1 MKANKIAKSTNL
13 PAITL
18 CIWAF
23 SFLLKKIDFGLDDQ
37 ISDEKTNFRKIQPRL
52 PAKEE

>member
-1 MKANKIAKSTNL
+1 LINGSRNEKNGSLFIELERN
-13 PAITL
+13 
-18 CIWAF
+18 
-23 SFLLKKIDFGLDDQ
+23 DFGLDDQ